1 MHSARACILKHR
13 VRLLSDSGS
22 VLWNS
27 CKCLSSVRS
36 YRIVSCVSPF
46 STRPT
51 VITRPPAVRSAVQHL
66 QTSYCEV
73 HSHSVTDEELT
84 DQRSVSSENSADDD
98 RLDVEVS
105 NLHTPVLA
113 KEVVD
118 LIAPAKGQVCIRFYS
133 EWFVYDLMSF
143 LAERYFSVF
152 LQTF

>member
-1 MHSARACILKHR
+1 M
-13 VRLLSDSGS
+13 
-22 VLWNS
+22 
-27 CKCLSSVRS
+27 
-36 YRIVSCVSPF
+36 
-46 STRPT
+46 
-51 VITRPPAVRSAVQHL
+51 ITRPPAVRSAVQHL

-133 EWFVYDLMSF
+133 E
-143 LAERYFSVF
+143 
-152 LQTF
+152 